1 MFRLLRISTL
11 TLPALAVMGLA
22 AGLTGCHEE
31 WMECQTRCAA
41 EPDTGPCDAAFIR
54 YYFDQD
60 LGECREFL
68 WGGCDGTVPFE
79 TLEECKDCGCEG
91 L

>member
-1 MFRLLRISTL
+1 MLHSRSISRLRLVDLVLPLAFLTL
-11 TLPALAVMGLA
+11 TA
-22 AGLTGCHEE
+22 CHEE

-41 EPDTGPCDAAFIR
+41 EPDTGPCDAAFVR

-60 LGECREFL
+60 VDECREFL

-79 TLEECKDCGCEG
+79 TLEECKECGCEG